1 MLVLLIMIVIQYH
14 IMELTKVEREN
25 KVYVN
30 DKAIVL
36 DKNTITASELL
47 ELAGFSSLAYNIYM
61 VLDRKRNKSKLLS
74 ENKKI
79 KIETGMRFDATL
91 KQG

>member
-1 MLVLLIMIVIQYH
+1 MITIEHYK
-14 IMELTKVEREN
+14 MELTKVEREN

-47 ELAGFSSLAYNIYM
+47 ELAGFSSLAYNIYLVM
-61 VLDRKRNKSKLLS
+61 DRKRKKSKLLVD
-74 ENKKI
+74 NKKI
-79 KIETGMRFDATL
+79 KIETGLRFDATL
-91 KQG
+91 KQN

>member
-1 MLVLLIMIVIQYH
+1 
-14 IMELTKVEREN
+14 MELTKVEREN

-47 ELAGFSSLAYNIYM
+47 ELAGYSSLAYNVYM
-61 VLDRKRNKSKLLS
+61 ILDRKRNKSKLLG

-79 KIETGMRFDATL
+79 KIETGMRFDAIL
-91 KQG
+91 KQS

>member
-1 MLVLLIMIVIQYH
+1 MITIQHYR
-14 IMELTKVEREN
+14 MELTKVEREN

-47 ELAGFSSLAYNIYM
+47 ELAGFSSLAYNIYLVM
-61 VLDRKRNKSKLLS
+61 DRKRKKSKLLGD
-74 ENKKI
+74 NKKI
-79 KIETGMRFDATL
+79 KIETGLRFDATL
-91 KQG
+91 KPN

>member
-1 MLVLLIMIVIQYH
+1 
-14 IMELTKVEREN
+14 MELTKVEREN

-47 ELAGFSSLAYNIYM
+47 ELAGFSSLAYNVYM
-61 VLDRKRNKSKLLS
+61 ILDRKRNKSKLLG

-79 KIETGMRFDATL
+79 KIETGMRFDAIL

>member
-1 MLVLLIMIVIQYH
+1 
-14 IMELTKVEREN
+14 MELTKVEREN

-30 DKAIVL
+30 DKAVVL

-47 ELAGFSSLAYNIYM
+47 ELAGFSSLAYNIYR
-61 VLDRKRNKSKLLS
+61 VLDRKRNKNKLLG

-79 KIETGMRFDATL
+79 KIETGMRFDAVL

>member
-1 MLVLLIMIVIQYH
+1 MITIQHYR
-14 IMELTKVEREN
+14 MELTKVEREN

-47 ELAGFSSLAYNIYM
+47 ELAGFSSLAYNIYVVM
-61 VLDRKRNKSKLLS
+61 DRKRKKSKLLGD
-74 ENKKI
+74 NKKI
-79 KIETGMRFDATL
+79 KIETGLRFDATL
-91 KQG
+91 KPN

>member
-1 MLVLLIMIVIQYH
+1 
-14 IMELTKVEREN
+14 MELTKVEREN

-30 DKAIVL
+30 DKAVVL

-47 ELAGFSSLAYNIYM
+47 ELAGFSSLAYNIYI
-61 VLDRKRNKSKLLS
+61 VLDRKRNKNKLLG

-79 KIETGMRFDATL
+79 KIETGMRFDAAL

>member
-1 MLVLLIMIVIQYH
+1 
-14 IMELTKVEREN
+14 MELTKVEREN

-61 VLDRKRNKSKLLS
+61 ILDRKRNKSKLLS

-79 KIETGMRFDATL
+79 KIETGMRFDAKL

>member
-1 MLVLLIMIVIQYH
+1 
-14 IMELTKVEREN
+14 MELTKVEREN

-47 ELAGFSSLAYNIYM
+47 ELAGFSSLAYNVYM
-61 VLDRKRNKSKLLS
+61 ILDRKRNKSKLLG

-79 KIETGMRFDATL
+79 KIETGMRFNAIL

>member
-1 MLVLLIMIVIQYH
+1 
-14 IMELTKVEREN
+14 MELTKVEREN

-30 DKAIVL
+30 DKAVVL

-61 VLDRKRNKSKLLS
+61 VLDRKRNKNKLLG

-79 KIETGMRFDATL
+79 KIETGMRFDAAL
-91 KQG
+91 K

>member
-1 MLVLLIMIVIQYH
+1 
-14 IMELTKVEREN
+14 MELTKVEREN

-36 DKNTITASELL
+36 DKNIITASELL

-61 VLDRKRNKSKLLS
+61 ILDRKRNKSKLLC

-79 KIETGMRFDATL
+79 KVETGMRFDATL
-91 KQG
+91 KQN

>member
-1 MLVLLIMIVIQYH
+1 MIVIQYH
-14 IMELTKVEREN
+14 RMELTKVEREN

-30 DKAIVL
+30 DKAVVL

-47 ELAGFSSLAYNIYM
+47 ELAGFSSLAYNIYI
-61 VLDRKRNKSKLLS
+61 VLDRKRNKNKLLG

-79 KIETGMRFDATL
+79 KIETGMRFDAAL

>member
-1 MLVLLIMIVIQYH
+1 MITIEHYK
-14 IMELTKVEREN
+14 MELTKVEREN

-47 ELAGFSSLAYNIYM
+47 ELAGFSSLAYNIYLVM
-61 VLDRKRNKSKLLS
+61 DRKRKKSKLLGD
-74 ENKKI
+74 NKKI
-79 KIETGMRFDATL
+79 KIETGLRFDATL
-91 KQG
+91 KQN